1 MACAGCLLDGHGD
14 TLAAIASASP
24 CCGSSLAGIGDAAAD
39 DCKGPFVPPVAFVWP
54 SDVRDKIREIDA
66 AFQSNDVAIKACAAM
81 SSTLKA
87 GWATD
92 LATWTAFV
100 ADGVPTFGAGN
111 KLEAALRWQCRL
123 SEWQTLLGQTQCA
136 LAGPEVPKPTP
147 STTVETA
154 VGTLKTVAVAGAV
167 IAGVVLVAPLVWEWV
182 GSKALA
188 KGRRSR

>member
-14 TLAAIASASP
+14 TLAAIASVQP
-24 CCGSSLAGIGDAAAD
+24 CCGPSLAGIGDATDECA
-39 DCKGPFVPPVAFVWP
+39 GPFVGPLAFVWP
-54 SDVRDKIREIDA
+54 SDVRDKIKEIDA
-66 AFQSNDVAIKACAAM
+66 AFQGTDVSVKACAGLDA
-81 SSTLKA
+81 TRRA
-87 GWATD
+87 GWSTD
-92 LATWTAFV
+92 LATWSAFV
-100 ADGVPTFGAGN
+100 ADGVGTFGAAN

-123 SEWQTLLGQTQCA
+123 RQWQDLITATSCT

-147 STTVETA
+147 STSVETA